1 MTYDTIHPWQDRND
15 PVSTRQPITFNP
27 EQRRHA
33 PFRFPGDT
41 AMPPHS
47 TQQKGVDEASIGR
60 FLGVLEGGR
69 GRGCC
74 MMARDVRQQD

>member
-15 PVSTRQPITFNP
+15 PVSTRRPITFNP

-41 AMPPHS
+41 ACHR
-47 TQQKGVDEASIGR
+47 TQRNRKEWTRHQLGGSSVSWKVGEA
-60 FLGVLEGGR
+60 VVV
-69 GRGCC
+69 
-74 MMARDVRQQD
+74 A